1 MLRNCLFLAS
11 SLLAATVVCA
21 QQVAPTQPPAAS
33 APAVRTESQKLA
45 SDKLMEMA
53 KFLSRQEK
61 FSATLRVGYEVPQ
74 ANGQKIEFGEIRDLA
89 VQRPNR
95 VRMSEQASDGRG
107 NIMVFDGKTITLLD
121 GETGKYAQVPQP
133 GDIDHTVVYYIR
145 DLKMRLP
152 LAPLLMAHFPEE
164 MQSRIESVDYVERT
178 TILGEPAHHIAART
192 ANIDF
197 QVWIVDGKR
206 PLPLRIVLNY
216 RNEAGH
222 PQFWVQFSKWNL
234 APQFAKSTFEFKAPK
249 GAEQILFAV
258 QVPHLAESTQAAATQ
273 PQGDKQ

>member
-1 MLRNCLFLAS
+1 M
-11 SLLAATVVCA
+11 
-21 QQVAPTQPPAAS
+21 
-33 APAVRTESQKLA
+33 
-45 SDKLMEMA
+45 
-53 KFLSRQEK
+53 
-61 FSATLRVGYEVPQ
+61 
-74 ANGQKIEFGEIRDLA
+74 
-89 VQRPNR
+89 
-95 VRMSEQASDGRG
+95 
-107 NIMVFDGKTITLLD
+107 
-121 GETGKYAQVPQP
+121 PQP

>member
-1 MLRNCLFLAS
+1 MPRTSLFLVS
-11 SLLAATVVCA
+11 SLLVANVAWA
-21 QQVAPTQPPAAS
+21 QQAAPSQPPVVS
-33 APAVRTESQKLA
+33 APAVRTESQKFA
-45 SDKLMEMA
+45 SDKLLEMA

-61 FSATLRVGYEVPQ
+61 FSATLRIGYEVPQ

-95 VRMSEQASDGRG
+95 VRMSEQGSDGRG
-107 NIMVFDGKTITLLD
+107 NLMVFDGKTITLLD

-133 GDIDHTVVYYIR
+133 GDIDHTVVYFVR

-164 MQSRIESVDYVERT
+164 MQGRIESVDYVERT

-192 ANIDF
+192 AIMDF
-197 QVWIVDGKR
+197 QVWIADGKR

-222 PQFWVQFSKWNL
+222 PQFWAQISKWNL
-234 APQFAKSTFEFKAPK
+234 SPQFAKSTFEFKPPK
-249 GAEQILFAV
+249 GAEQIPFAV
-258 QVPHLAESTQAAATQ
+258 QVPHLAASTQTGATQ
-273 PQGDKQ
+273 PQGGKQ

>member
-1 MLRNCLFLAS
+1 MLRTRLFLAS
-11 SLLAATVVCA
+11 SLLAATFASA
-21 QQVAPTQPPAAS
+21 QQAAPDLPPTLSTPAAQ
-33 APAVRTESQKLA
+33 TESQKLA
-45 SDKLMEMA
+45 SAKLMEMA

-74 ANGQKIEFGEIRDLA
+74 ANGQKIEFGEIRNLA

-95 VRMSEQASDGRG
+95 VRMSEQQSDGRG
-107 NIMVFDGKTITLLD
+107 KLMVFDGKSITLMD
-121 GETGKYAQVPQP
+121 GDTGKYAQVPQP
-133 GDIDHTVVYYIR
+133 GDIDHTVVYYVR

-164 MQSRIESVDYVERT
+164 MQGRVESIDYVERT
-178 TILGEPAHHIAART
+178 TILGQPAHHIAART
-192 ANIDF
+192 ANMDF
-197 QVWIVDGKR
+197 QVWIADGKR

-222 PQFWVQFSKWNL
+222 PQFWADFSKWNL
-234 APQFAKSTFEFKAPK
+234 APQFAKTTFEFKPPK

-258 QVPHLAESTQAAATQ
+258 QLPHLAGAAQVSETQK
-273 PQGDKQ
+273 QGEQK